1 MRSLKML
8 KSLNYIESSTKIINM
23 ISILHVI
30 SKVNSAILQE
40 LKGPMVT
47 KKKKKKRV
55 KNDMIGNHRIPCN

>member
-1 MRSLKML
+1 MGLLKML
-8 KSLNYIESSTKIINM
+8 KSFNYIESSTKIINM

-47 KKKKKKRV
+47 KQKKKRV

>member
-1 MRSLKML
+1 VNGSLKML

-30 SKVNSAILQE
+30 SKVNPAILQE

-47 KKKKKKRV
+47 RKKKKELK
-55 KNDMIGNHRIPCN
+55 MI

>member
-1 MRSLKML
+1 MGSLKML
-8 KSLNYIESSTKIINM
+8 KSFNYIESSTKIINM

-47 KKKKKKRV
+47 KKKKKKEL
-55 KNDMIGNHRIPCN
+55 KMI

>member
-1 MRSLKML
+1 MGSLKML
-8 KSLNYIESSTKIINM
+8 KSFNYIESSTKIINM

-47 KKKKKKRV
+47 KKKKKELK
-55 KNDMIGNHRIPCN
+55 MI

>member
-30 SKVNSAILQE
+30 SKVNPAILHE
-40 LKGPMVT
+40 LRANGEP
-47 KKKKKKRV
+47 KKKKS
-55 KNDMIGNHRIPCN
+55 

>member
-1 MRSLKML
+1 MGSLKML

-47 KKKKKKRV
+47 KKKKKKEL
-55 KNDMIGNHRIPCN
+55 KMI

>member
-1 MRSLKML
+1 MGSLKML
-8 KSLNYIESSTKIINM
+8 KSFNYIESSTKIINM

-47 KKKKKKRV
+47 KQKKKKELK
-55 KNDMIGNHRIPCN
+55 MI

>member
-1 MRSLKML
+1 ML

-30 SKVNSAILQE
+30 SKVNPAILQE

-47 KKKKKKRV
+47 KKKKRV